1 MNTESLH
8 EVAKSIPML
17 ILVVSSVKHEQSS
30 ETNLHTNVLLISEV
44 YVIYYSTNL
53 INLSR

>member
-17 ILVVSSVKHEQSS
+17 ILVVSSVKHEHSS